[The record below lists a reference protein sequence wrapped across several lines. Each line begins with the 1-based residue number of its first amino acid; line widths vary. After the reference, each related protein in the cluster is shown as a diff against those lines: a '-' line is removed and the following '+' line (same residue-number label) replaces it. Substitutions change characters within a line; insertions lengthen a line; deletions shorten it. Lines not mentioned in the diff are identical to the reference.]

1 MKRSHAFTVI
11 ELIFVIVVLGI
22 LASVALPKFSGI
34 REQADIAKGKGDVAT
49 IRAGIVNE
57 RQTWLIKGVSD
68 WIPNGTGTT
77 ANGRKM
83 MDNGGLFGGVL
94 TQGFTSSATPGHWS
108 GTGNGTYVYRVGES
122 PNTFTYYDS
131 TEPNASKRGQFLC
144 TSGTECSQLTN

>member
-57 RQTWLIKGVSD
+57 RQTWLIRGDAS
-68 WIPNGTGTT
+68 WISNGTGTT

-83 MDNGGLFGGVL
+83 MDTGGLFGGVL
-94 TQGFTSSATPGHWS
+94 TTPMSESTTSGHWDNP
-108 GTGNGTYVYRVGES
+108 GGNGDGVYNYYVG
-122 PNTFTYYDS
+122 S
-131 TEPNASKRGQFLC
+131 TATQFDYNA
-144 TSGTECSQLTN
+144 TSGSFGCTANTAKCNELVN